1 MDYVRIDPVFQ
12 TYSNGF
18 FFCCSPLDGGCNVM
32 MNIQVA
38 HDLQLKVRKRTQSM
52 V

>member
-1 MDYVRIDPVFQ
+1 MYASILSFKLIPMD
-12 TYSNGF
+12 F